1 MLGKVMPNLVIAMI
15 NMLTIL
21 AIGILGFG
29 VPFQGSFRAFVWRAF
44 MYVFSGLGLGLL
56 VSTISDNQKQS
67 QQTAMLI
74 MLIGLVLGGFMFPR
88 YLMPPFIRILG
99 NLFPLTYFIPIAR
112 GIVTKG
118 IGVTALWEQV
128 VALAIYVVLVMGV
141 AVWAFNPKLE

>member
-1 MLGKVMPNLVIAMI
+1 MAPRKPRERVGRRIHSRNPPGP
-15 NMLTIL
+15 L
-21 AIGILGFG
+21 AWS
-29 VPFQGSFRAFVWRAF
+29 V
-44 MYVFSGLGLGLL
+44 SGEVTLGLGLL

-118 IGVTALWEQV
+118 IGVAALWEHIAAL
-128 VALAIYVVLVMGV
+128 VAYVVLVMGL
-141 AVWAFNPKLE
+141 AIWAFNPKLG